1 MPEEL
6 RPGVYRL
13 ALRGVNSYIVD
24 ERRVERTS
32 GRNELVLVDAGTPL
46 DAREIR
52 SALGTLGYGPADVDR
67 VLLTHFDIDHA
78 GGLSRVY
85 TDAPVHAS
93 AVDGAV
99 LTREAAPEWD
109 LKGVLQRVLRP
120 VVRPPDDGIT
130 VVADGDAVGGF
141 DVYDTPGHTHGHLAF
156 VHPAGAV
163 AFVGDMVMSRHGRLR
178 PSPWF
183 LSADAAQG
191 RRSIREFAD
200 RIPAVE
206 VVAPGHGDPITEAGG
221 QHLAD
226 LAARL
231 AERD

>member
-1 MPEEL
+1 MPAEL
-6 RPGVYRL
+6 RAGVYRL
-13 ALRGVNSYIVD
+13 SLRGVNAYVVD

-46 DAREIR
+46 DGRAIR
-52 SALGTLGYGPADVDR
+52 SALGNLGYGPADVDR
-67 VLLTHFDIDHA
+67 VLLTHFDVDHA

-99 LTREAAPEWD
+99 LTREAAPARD
-109 LKGVLQRVLRP
+109 LKGVLQRVMRP
-120 VVRPPDDGIT
+120 LVRPPDGGVT
-130 VVADGDAVGGF
+130 VVDDGDAVGGF
-141 DVYDTPGHTHGHLAF
+141 DVYATPGHTPGHLAF
-156 VHPAGAV
+156 VHPAAV
-163 AFVGDMVMSRHGRLR
+163 AFVGDMVMARNGRLR

-183 LSADAAQG
+183 LSADAGRG

-200 RIPAVE
+200 RIPPVE
-206 VVAPGHGDPITEAGG
+206 VVAPGHGDPVTEEGG
-221 QHLAD
+221 ERLAE

-231 AERD
+231 GEPG